1 MLDSDIII
9 WLLRGNRDIL
19 AAFDSALRKVKGN
32 VCISPVQ
39 LAEIQAG
46 MRDNE
51 RVQVERMLATFR
63 IIPIE
68 EKAGV
73 VAGEY
78 LRQYAKTHSITLA
91 DAFIAA
97 TAQISGA
104 YLWTLNRKH
113 FPMIDEEDFYSPQL

>member
-63 IIPIE
+63 
-68 EKAGV
+68 V
-73 VAGEY
+73 MV
-78 LRQYAKTHSITLA
+78 LIT
-91 DAFIAA
+91 
-97 TAQISGA
+97 
-104 YLWTLNRKH
+104 
-113 FPMIDEEDFYSPQL
+113 